1 MVFASSLR
9 TGKLR
14 TRWLTAALVFSLVSL
29 QLVAADHWH
38 GVADTE
44 ACQVCLHAADI
55 PLPSSHLQGEM
66 PAVGYTRTQPLS
78 RDVLSSAVRLFGN
91 RDPPIFS

>member
-1 MVFASSLR
+1 MVLASSLR

-38 GVADTE
+38 RVADTE

-55 PLPSSHLQGEM
+55 PLPSSHLQGAV
-66 PAVGYTRTQPLS
+66 PAVGDTRTQPLS
-78 RDVLSSAVRLFGN
+78 RDVLSGAVRLVGN
-91 RDPPIFS
+91 SNPPIFS

>member
-14 TRWLTAALVFSLVSL
+14 TRWLTAALIFSLVSL

-38 GVADTE
+38 RVADTE